1 MFDIGFSEVL
11 LIFVIAL
18 VVLGPEKLPRAA
30 SQVGRWIGRARAMA
44 RQFKEQLEEEVNLE
58 NVRKAHK
65 EAAAKEE
72 ASKDKDAA
80 GAASGEGTGETAT
93 PAEPGAQPQIGSPA
107 AGTVTPGTYAG
118 PDPADFRADTFSH
131 AHPTNEYG
139 ANPLTPNGAPE
150 DLKPLAATEVSPV
163 SGAAPVHES
172 PSAAAH
178 QTAVAPDGNALSPSN
193 TTPATHAET
202 LAGSPHRANGSDAYA
217 PSTPAAAP
225 PAGGTR
231 TDASP
236 AAGPAAAGE
245 RTDAPPA
252 NEPSREPL
260 AATATQSDNHG
271 HS

>member
-80 GAASGEGTGETAT
+80 GAASGAGTGETAA
-93 PAEPGAQPQIGSPA
+93 PAEPGAQPQIGSPTTA
-107 AGTVTPGTYAG
+107 TATPGTYAG
-118 PDPADFRADTFSH
+118 PDPVDFRADTFSH

-139 ANPLTPNGAPE
+139 ANPPTPNGAPE
-150 DLKPLAATEVSPV
+150 VLKPPAAAEASPV
-163 SGAAPVHES
+163 SGAAPAEASAES
-172 PSAAAH
+172 A
-178 QTAVAPDGNALSPSN
+178 
-193 TTPATHAET
+193 
-202 LAGSPHRANGSDAYA
+202 HRANGSEAYDTG
-217 PSTPAAAP
+217 TPATP
-225 PAGGTR
+225 TPA
-231 TDASP
+231 ASP
-236 AAGPAAAGE
+236 AAAAT

>member
-80 GAASGEGTGETAT
+80 SAGSGAGTGETAA
-93 PAEPGAQPQIGSPA
+93 PAGLGAQPQIGSPA
-107 AGTVTPGTYAG
+107 TAAVAPGTYAG

-150 DLKPLAATEVSPV
+150 ELVPPAAEASPV
-163 SGAAPVHES
+163 SGAAPAYES
-172 PSAAAH
+172 PGAAAH
-178 QTAVAPDGNALSPSN
+178 QTPVAPDGSASLSLN
-193 TTPATHAET
+193 TTPGAHPET
-202 LAGSPHRANGSDAYA
+202 SAGSPHRVNGSDAYA
-217 PSTPAAAP
+217 HSTPGATP
-225 PAGGTR
+225 PVAGTR

-236 AAGPAAAGE
+236 AAGPPVAGE

>member
-72 ASKDKDAA
+72 KDAA
-80 GAASGEGTGETAT
+80 AGGSSGAGTGETAAS
-93 PAEPGAQPQIGSPA
+93 AEPGAQPQIGSTA
-107 AGTVTPGTYAG
+107 TTTVAPEPYAG
-118 PDPADFRADTFSH
+118 LDPAEFRADTFSH

-150 DLKPLAATEVSPV
+150 DLKPPAATEASPA
-163 SGAAPVHES
+163 SGVPAYEPPSPPSHEAAGASDDRAS
-172 PSAAAH
+172 P
-178 QTAVAPDGNALSPSN
+178 PSS
-193 TTPATHAET
+193 TTPTRFGEASAES
-202 LAGSPHRANGSDAYA
+202 AHRANGSEPYA
-217 PSTPAAAP
+217 PDTPAA
-225 PAGGTR
+225 G
-231 TDASP
+231 
-236 AAGPAAAGE
+236 AAI
-245 RTDAPPA
+245 DAPSA
-252 NEPSREPL
+252 NEPAREPV

-271 HS
+271 NS

>member
-72 ASKDKDAA
+72 AAPKNKDAA
-80 GAASGEGTGETAT
+80 GNAASGADTGSGAGATAS
-93 PAEPGAQPQIGSPA
+93 PEPGAQAQIEAPA
-107 AGTVTPGTYAG
+107 PTTIPPEAYTG
-118 PDPADFRADTFSH
+118 PDPTEFRADTFSH

-150 DLKPLAATEVSPV
+150 ELRPPAATETS
-163 SGAAPVHES
+163 AVHAE
-172 PSAAAH
+172 PSAE
-178 QTAVAPDGNALSPSN
+178 
-193 TTPATHAET
+193 HAQ
-202 LAGSPHRANGSDAYA
+202 RANGSDAYV
-217 PSTPAAAP
+217 PRTPAT
-225 PAGGTR
+225 GT
-231 TDASP
+231 P
-236 AAGPAAAGE
+236 
-245 RTDAPPA
+245 TDAPAA
-252 NEPSREPL
+252 NEPAHGPV
-260 AATATQSDNHG
+260 AATQTDNHG

>member
-58 NVRKAHK
+58 NVRKAQK
-65 EAAAKEE
+65 EAAAKED
-72 ASKDKDAA
+72 ATKDKDAA
-80 GAASGEGTGETAT
+80 GAASGAGTGETAA
-93 PAEPGAQPQIGSPA
+93 PAEPGAQAQIGSA
-107 AGTVTPGTYAG
+107 ATATVTPGTYAG
-118 PDPADFRADTFSH
+118 PDPVDFRADTFSH

-150 DLKPLAATEVSPV
+150 DLKPPAATE
-163 SGAAPVHES
+163 APPDGSASS
-172 PSAAAH
+172 PS
-178 QTAVAPDGNALSPSN
+178 D
-193 TTPATHAET
+193 TTPVRSAE
-202 LAGSPHRANGSDAYA
+202 ASAESAHRANGSEAYDPGMPAA
-217 PSTPAAAP
+217 PTPAAA
-225 PAGGTR
+225 GTR
-231 TDASP
+231 TDALPS
-236 AAGPAAAGE
+236 
-245 RTDAPPA
+245 